1 MAEEKIQSNSGLT
14 TTLPLIALLA
24 ILASWLFPNPS
35 PYQEERPSSLPLLA
49 RSAGAQDVDARL
61 WQDPFTAVE
70 GAIEETPPEKIF
82 IVAKRNGE
90 TLRLEG
96 AIQTANSSSHTPS
109 QIYKGDKVADGEKIT
124 ILAVTLPG
132 GPYQEA
138 AEQRMRWRYAVL
150 SALANQDAFPQD
162 EQHIGYFE
170 PKSEIYLQKRVPFE
184 WWSGPDDK
192 EKVLLLWVDESSMLE
207 QPAKKLKDLLS
218 EAGQG
223 SVPNQIQY
231 RVIGPNSSTILRDLL
246 KEVKGKMNDTSS
258 PVAKCSDT
266 FF

>member
-1 MAEEKIQSNSGLT
+1 
-14 TTLPLIALLA
+14 
-24 ILASWLFPNPS
+24 
-35 PYQEERPSSLPLLA
+35 
-49 RSAGAQDVDARL
+49 
-61 WQDPFTAVE
+61 
-70 GAIEETPPEKIF
+70 
-82 IVAKRNGE
+82 
-90 TLRLEG
+90 
-96 AIQTANSSSHTPS
+96 
-109 QIYKGDKVADGEKIT
+109 
-124 ILAVTLPG
+124 
-132 GPYQEA
+132 
-138 AEQRMRWRYAVL
+138 
-150 SALANQDAFPQD
+150 
-162 EQHIGYFE
+162 
-170 PKSEIYLQKRVPFE
+170 LQKRVPFE